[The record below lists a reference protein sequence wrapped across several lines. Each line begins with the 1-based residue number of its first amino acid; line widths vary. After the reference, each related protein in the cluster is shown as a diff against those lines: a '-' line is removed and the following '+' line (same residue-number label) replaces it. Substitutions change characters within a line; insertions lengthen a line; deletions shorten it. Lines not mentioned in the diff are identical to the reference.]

1 MLSFTTRVAERI
13 FVVSSRRF
21 LTSSIAGSTTAR
33 RPLGVSG
40 ASSSRSSPMLPGSSG
55 VTRNVSGSGLEPSSA

>member
-21 LTSSIAGSTTAR
+21 LTSSIAGSTATR
-33 RPLGVSG
+33 SPLGDTG
-40 ASSSRSSPMLPGSSG
+40 ASASRSLPTLPG
-55 VTRNVSGSGLEPSSA
+55 